1 MHAVVLASGFNV
13 RMREVTDNGSKAF
26 LKIHGEYLIDKV
38 INAIPDGIPVTVTTN
53 SLFREDFVKWAEKK
67 ANYRWLRLFIETHDK
82 IEDSPGTIGSL
93 ENLLHF
99 KEGIFLRKEA
109 MLVMAV
115 DNFVD
120 QKDGLAP
127 FIDSFDGEH
136 TLIAVH
142 EEVDKSNLHLHG
154 IAKLSRENTYKTEFK
169 DPEWQQSPSGV
180 GKMQVTSMMN
190 TQRVVEF
197 HEKPMNDPWP
207 DEPLP
212 RWAGI
217 MCYIFPPSILPLIS
231 NEPIM
236 HRRPAPKM
244 PRGGDF
250 IGHLVDSG
258 YEVHAHRFY
267 THGPVCW
274 KRVTTPEDYRAIAK
288 EKK

>member
-13 RMREVTDNGSKAF
+13 RMREVTGAGSKAF
-26 LKIHGEYLIDKV
+26 LKIGGEYLIDKV

-67 ANYRWLRLFIETHDK
+67 TNHRWLRLFIETHDK

-93 ENLLHF
+93 EKLLHF
-99 KEGIFLRKEA
+99 KEGVFLQKEA

-120 QKDGLAP
+120 QKDGLAA

-142 EEVDKSNLHLHG
+142 EEIDRSSLHLHG
-154 IAKLSRENTYKTEFK
+154 IARLGDPSRRMYFR
-169 DPEWQQSPSGV
+169 DPTRAESPSGV
-180 GKMQVTSMMN
+180 GQMQVTEYLGARKV
-190 TQRVVEF
+190 TEF
-197 HEKPMNDPWP
+197 IEKPTNDPWP
-207 DEPLP
+207 EDPLP

-267 THGPVCW
+267 MHGPVCW